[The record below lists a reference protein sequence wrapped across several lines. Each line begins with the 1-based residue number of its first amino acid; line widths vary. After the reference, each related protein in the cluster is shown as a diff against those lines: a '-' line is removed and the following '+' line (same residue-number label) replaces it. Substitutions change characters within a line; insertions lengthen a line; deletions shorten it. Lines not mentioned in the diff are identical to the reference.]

1 MLNKVRHLLW
11 VAPSLFWLCSI
22 GCQQRTAGL
31 VKAKV
36 FALSPQN
43 YLDTKVLLLGKVNS
57 LLPAAAG
64 FTLSDDSGK
73 IFVSTEGVS
82 EKAFCPNG
90 SDALLEGSLHNNEKI
105 QRTYFIMS
113 KLIECSPQS
122 LMETK
127 K

>member
-1 MLNKVRHLLW
+1 MITKKQSLLCIIT
-11 VAPSLFWLCSI
+11 ALLSLCST
-22 GCQQRTAGL
+22 GCQRRSAGL

-43 YLDTKVLLLGKVNS
+43 YLDSKVMLLGRVNS

-82 EKAFCPNG
+82 ERAFCPDG
-90 SDALLEGSLHNNEKI
+90 YDAFLEGSLHNNEKI

-113 KLIECSPQS
+113 KLIECSPQY